1 MDKIIE
7 RLNQMAMAG
16 NKDADA
22 ILMTVDGLNQNE
34 LADYVM
40 QHDKEL
46 RSLLGVKYLVE
57 KDSNTDLAKSYFDL
71 LNMGREQASPD
82 KGKKQGYYGEE
93 LHDVPYFMERFGIS
107 KEGGK
112 YSTEAQAD
120 FVNAIDKLDDIELAN
135 LAWAEGYEGDAERM
149 RDDIRRAGMML
160 QQNLAR
166 EGFDPTT
173 GGRDI
178 GRTVVGGVAGLVAP
192 RVHEANLAGQEPG
205 IRDYVGD
212 VVEGG
217 LNFVPGFAA
226 GSKAVRAGSK
236 MLPKV
241 LDNVVAKIGASA
253 LESAAVPLG
262 SQAYDYAFYD
272 KDDPRGQ
279 WDWGRIG
286 AQYGGA
292 IGAKGAL
299 KLAGSQGKNVLEQQG
314 KAAAEGPA
322 HRVMETIENIGDNA
336 SENIARRQLALERKA
351 ELAQQ
356 ADYNSQ
362 NFLTAKQNKSG
373 YFATAD
379 DLADAEDFAI
389 RKAEAER
396 FANTQKARK
405 EFDKNTPPI
414 EDYNV
419 TPEGKVTLIYN
430 NGSTEQLSINP
441 AVIPQGEDAVDKAI
455 IEAYDAKYPAHAQ
468 RQTELAKKL
477 SDYGDYP
484 EIVQLPDGRFVK
496 METIQTVDGVPTL
509 YPETFGE
516 NAIKSPNIT
525 MLANNTEV
533 TGNAM
538 PTIPLKNAE
547 GEQVGSM
554 AQKPRDYTV
563 RRALN
568 SDPDFAAVASGRAKW
583 QPLINTATNAL
594 FNAGAREGIVGEGLD
609 LDSKRANALWNK
621 QLLQLRK
628 LVTDDQT
635 VEQKRQMVD
644 AIMNVMTYGLD
655 NLPDG
660 MFKANPN
667 AYRAIARQLGS
678 SDWKHS
684 SEVGV
689 QQEPTTSYSSAF

>member
-7 RLNQMAMAG
+7 RLKQMALAGDNAADDVFMA
-16 NKDADA
+16 
-22 ILMTVDGLNQNE
+22 VDGMNQNE
-34 LADYVM
+34 LADYVA

-46 RSLLGVKYLVE
+46 RKLLRVNYLVE
-57 KDSNTDLAKSYFDL
+57 KDSDTDLAKSYFDL
-71 LNMGREQASPD
+71 LNKGREQASPD
-82 KGKKQGYYGEE
+82 KGKKQGFYGEE
-93 LHDVPYFMERFGIS
+93 LRDVPYFMEKFGIS

-112 YSTEAQAD
+112 YSTKSQAD

-178 GRTVVGGVAGLVAP
+178 VRTVSGGLAGLIAP

-205 IRDYVGD
+205 LKDYVGD

-236 MLPKV
+236 VLPKV
-241 LDNVVAKIGASA
+241 LDNVATKVGASA

-262 SQAYDYAFYD
+262 SQVYDYAVYD
-272 KDDPRGQ
+272 KEDPRGK
-279 WDWGRIG
+279 WDWGRVG

-299 KLAGSQGKNVLEQQG
+299 KIMGRQGKDVLEQQG

-351 ELAQQ
+351 ELAKQ
-356 ADYNSQ
+356 AEYNSQ
-362 NFLTAKQNKSG
+362 NFLTAKQNESG

-405 EFDKNTPPI
+405 EFDTKGISSAQNY
-414 EDYNV
+414 EV
-419 TPEGKVTLIYN
+419 TPEGNVTISYKD
-430 NGSTEQLSINP
+430 GSSELLSIDP
-441 AVIPQGEDAVDKAI
+441 AVIPQGEDAIDNAI
-455 IEAYDAKYPAHAQ
+455 VRAYEAKYPGLAK
-468 RQTELAKKL
+468 RQSELAEKL

-525 MLANNTEV
+525 LLATNPEV
-533 TGNAM
+533 TGKTM

-554 AQKPRDYTV
+554 TQKPRDITV

-568 SDPDFAAVASGRAKW
+568 SDPDFAAVASGRAAW
-583 QPLINTATNAL
+583 QPLVNTGTNFL

-609 LDSKRANALWNK
+609 LDSKRVNALWNK
-621 QLLQLRK
+621 QLSQLRP
-628 LVTDDQT
+628 LVTGDQP

-689 QQEPTTSYSSAF
+689 PDYPTTSY

>member
-7 RLNQMAMAG
+7 RLKQMALAGDNAADDVFMA
-16 NKDADA
+16 
-22 ILMTVDGLNQNE
+22 VDGMNQNE
-34 LADYVM
+34 LADYVA

-46 RSLLGVKYLVE
+46 RKLLRVNYLVE
-57 KDSNTDLAKSYFDL
+57 KDSDTDLAKSYFDL
-71 LNMGREQASPD
+71 LNKGREQASPD
-82 KGKKQGYYGEE
+82 KGKKQGFYGEE
-93 LHDVPYFMERFGIS
+93 LRDVPYFMEKFGIS

-112 YSTEAQAD
+112 YSTKAQAE

-166 EGFDPTT
+166 EGFDPIT

-178 GRTVVGGVAGLVAP
+178 GRTVVGGAAGLIAP

-205 IRDYVGD
+205 IKDYVGD

-226 GSKAVRAGSK
+226 GSKAIRAGSK
-236 MLPKV
+236 VLPKV
-241 LDNVVAKIGASA
+241 LDNVAAKVGASA

-262 SQAYDYAFYD
+262 SQAYDYAVYD
-272 KDDPRGQ
+272 KDDPRGK
-279 WDWGRIG
+279 WDWGRVG

-351 ELAQQ
+351 ELAKQ
-356 ADYNSQ
+356 AEYNSQ
-362 NFLTAKQNKSG
+362 NFLTAKQNESG

-405 EFDKNTPPI
+405 EFDTKGI
-414 EDYNV
+414 SSAQDVEV
-419 TPEGKVTLIYN
+419 TPEGNVTIRYKD
-430 NGSTEQLSINP
+430 GSSELLSIDP
-441 AVIPQGEDAVDKAI
+441 AVIPQGEDAIDNAI
-455 IEAYDAKYPAHAQ
+455 VRAYEAKYPGRAQ
-468 RQTELAKKL
+468 RQSELAEKL

-525 MLANNTEV
+525 RLANNTEV

-538 PTIPLKNAE
+538 PTITLKNAE

-554 AQKPRDYTV
+554 TQKPRDYTV

-568 SDPDFAAVASGRAKW
+568 SDPDFAAVASGRAAR

-609 LDSKRANALWNK
+609 LDSKRVNALWNK
-621 QLLQLRK
+621 QLSQLRP
-628 LVTDDQT
+628 LVTGDQP

-689 QQEPTTSYSSAF
+689 PDYPTTSY

>member
-7 RLNQMAMAG
+7 RLKQMALAGDNAADDVFMA
-16 NKDADA
+16 
-22 ILMTVDGLNQNE
+22 VDGMNQNE
-34 LADYVM
+34 LADYVA

-46 RSLLGVKYLVE
+46 RKLLRVNYLVE
-57 KDSNTDLAKSYFDL
+57 KDSDTDLAKSYFDL
-71 LNMGREQASPD
+71 LNKGREQASPD
-82 KGKKQGYYGEE
+82 KAKKQGFYGEE
-93 LHDVPYFMERFGIS
+93 LRDVPYFMEKFGIS

-112 YSTEAQAD
+112 YSTKAQAD

-192 RVHEANLAGQEPG
+192 RVHEANLAGQDPELK
-205 IRDYVGD
+205 DYVGD

-236 MLPKV
+236 VLPKV
-241 LDNVVAKIGASA
+241 LDNVASKVGASA

-262 SQAYDYAFYD
+262 SQAYDYAVYD
-272 KDDPRGQ
+272 KEDPRGK
-279 WDWGRIG
+279 WDWGRVG

-299 KLAGSQGKNVLEQQG
+299 KLMGRQGKDVLEQQG

-322 HRVMETIENIGDNA
+322 HSFMEAVENIGDNA
-336 SENIARRQLALERKA
+336 KENIARRQLALERKA
-351 ELAQQ
+351 ELARQ

-362 NFLTAKQNKSG
+362 HFLTAKQNESG

-405 EFDKNTPPI
+405 EFDTKALSSAQDT
-414 EDYNV
+414 ET
-419 TPEGKVTLIYN
+419 TPEGNVTIRYKD
-430 NGSTEQLSINP
+430 GSSELLSIDP
-441 AVIPQGEDAVDKAI
+441 SVIPQGEDAIDNAI
-455 IEAYDAKYPAHAQ
+455 VRAYKAKYPGRAKKQ
-468 RQTELAKKL
+468 YELAEKL

-509 YPETFGE
+509 YQETFGD

-525 MLANNTEV
+525 LLANNTEV
-533 TGNAM
+533 TGKAM

-547 GEQVGSM
+547 GEQIGSKT
-554 AQKPRDYTV
+554 QKPRDYTV

-568 SDPDFAAVASGRAKW
+568 SDPDFAAVASGRAAR
-583 QPLINTATNAL
+583 QPFVNTATNAL

-609 LDSKRANALWNK
+609 LDSKRVNALWNK
-621 QLLQLRK
+621 QLSQLRP
-628 LVTDDQT
+628 LVTGDQP

-689 QQEPTTSYSSAF
+689 PDYPTTSY

>member
-7 RLNQMAMAG
+7 RLKQMSLAGDNAADDVFMA
-16 NKDADA
+16 
-22 ILMTVDGLNQNE
+22 VDGMNQNE
-34 LADYVM
+34 LADYVA

-46 RSLLGVKYLVE
+46 RKLLRVNYLVE
-57 KDSNTDLAKSYFDL
+57 KDSDTDLAKSYFDL
-71 LNMGREQASPD
+71 LNKGREQASPD
-82 KGKKQGYYGEE
+82 KGKKQGFYGEE

-112 YSTEAQAD
+112 YSTKAQAD

-135 LAWAEGYEGDAERM
+135 LAWAEGYEGNAERM

-178 GRTVVGGVAGLVAP
+178 GRTVVGGLAGLLAP
-192 RVHEANLAGQEPG
+192 RVHEANLAGQAPELK
-205 IRDYVGD
+205 DYVGD

-217 LNFVPGFAA
+217 LNFLPGFAA

-236 MLPKV
+236 VLPKV
-241 LDNVVAKIGASA
+241 LDNVATKVGASA

-262 SQAYDYAFYD
+262 SQAYDYAVYD
-272 KDDPRGQ
+272 KEDPRGK
-279 WDWGRIG
+279 WDWGRVG

-299 KLAGSQGKNVLEQQG
+299 KLMGRQGKDVLEQQG
-314 KAAAEGPA
+314 KAAAQGPA
-322 HRVMETIENIGDNA
+322 HKVMETIENIGDNA
-336 SENIARRQLALERKA
+336 NENIARRQLALERKA
-351 ELAQQ
+351 ELAKQ
-356 ADYNSQ
+356 AEYNSQ
-362 NFLTAKQNKSG
+362 NFLTAKQNESG

-389 RKAEAER
+389 RKSEAER

-405 EFDKNTPPI
+405 EFDTEAMSSA
-414 EDYNV
+414 EDVNV
-419 TPEGKVTLIYN
+419 APDGTVTISYKD
-430 NGSTEQLSINP
+430 GSSEMLSIDP
-441 AVIPQGEDAVDKAI
+441 AVIQQGEDAIDNAI
-455 IEAYDAKYPAHAQ
+455 VRAYKAKYPGRAQ
-468 RQTELAKKL
+468 RQSELAEKL

-509 YPETFGE
+509 YPETFGD

-533 TGNAM
+533 TGKAM

-568 SDPDFAAVASGRAKW
+568 SDPDFAAVASGRAAR
-583 QPLINTATNAL
+583 QPWVNTGTNVV

-609 LDSKRANALWNK
+609 LDSKRVNALWNK
-621 QLLQLRK
+621 QLSQLRP
-628 LVTDDQT
+628 LVTGDQP

-689 QQEPTTSYSSAF
+689 PDYPTTSY

>member
-7 RLNQMAMAG
+7 RLKQMALAGDNAADDVFMA
-16 NKDADA
+16 
-22 ILMTVDGLNQNE
+22 VDGMNQNE
-34 LADYVM
+34 LADYVA

-46 RSLLGVKYLVE
+46 RKLLRVNYLVE
-57 KDSNTDLAKSYFDL
+57 KDSDTDLAKSYFDL
-71 LNMGREQASPD
+71 LNKGREQASPD
-82 KGKKQGYYGEE
+82 KGKKQGFYGEE
-93 LHDVPYFMERFGIS
+93 LHDVPYFMEKFGIS

-112 YSTEAQAD
+112 YSTKAQAD

-135 LAWAEGYEGDAERM
+135 LAWAEGYEGNAERM

-160 QQNLAR
+160 RQNLAR

-178 GRTVVGGVAGLVAP
+178 GSTIVGGAAGLIAP
-192 RVHEANLAGQEPG
+192 RVHEANLAGQSPELK
-205 IRDYVGD
+205 DYVGD

-236 MLPKV
+236 VLPKV
-241 LDNVVAKIGASA
+241 LDNVAAKVGASA

-272 KDDPRGQ
+272 KEDPRGK
-279 WDWGRIG
+279 WDWGRVG

-299 KLAGSQGKNVLEQQG
+299 KLMGRQGKDVLEQQG

-322 HRVMETIENIGDNA
+322 HSVMETIENIGDNA
-336 SENIARRQLALERKA
+336 KENIARRQLALERKA
-351 ELAQQ
+351 ELAKQ
-356 ADYNSQ
+356 AEYNSQ
-362 NFLTAKQNKSG
+362 NFLTAKQNESG

-389 RKAEAER
+389 RKSEAER

-405 EFDKNTPPI
+405 EFDTKGISSAQDI
-414 EDYNV
+414 EV
-419 TPEGKVTLIYN
+419 TPEGNVTIRYN
-430 NGSTEQLSINP
+430 DGSSELLSIDP
-441 AVIPQGEDAVDKAI
+441 AVIQQGEDAVDNAI
-455 IEAYDAKYPAHAQ
+455 VRAYEAKYPGLAQ
-468 RQTELAKKL
+468 RQTELAEKL
-477 SDYGDYP
+477 SDYGEYP

-525 MLANNTEV
+525 LLANNTEV
-533 TGNAM
+533 TGKSM

-568 SDPDFAAVASGRAKW
+568 SDQDFAAVASGRAAR
-583 QPLINTATNAL
+583 QPWVNTATNAL

-609 LDSKRANALWNK
+609 LDSKRVNALWNK
-621 QLLQLRK
+621 QLSQLRP
-628 LVTDDQT
+628 LVTGDQP

-689 QQEPTTSYSSAF
+689 PDYPTTSY

>member
-7 RLNQMAMAG
+7 RLKQMALAGDNAADDVFMA
-16 NKDADA
+16 
-22 ILMTVDGLNQNE
+22 VDGMNQNE
-34 LADYVM
+34 LADYVA

-57 KDSNTDLAKSYFDL
+57 KDSNTDLAKAYFDL
-71 LNMGREQASPD
+71 LNKGREQASPD
-82 KGKKQGYYGEE
+82 KGKKQGFYGEE
-93 LHDVPYFMERFGIS
+93 LRDVPYFMEKFGIS

-112 YSTEAQAD
+112 YSTKAQAD
-120 FVNAIDKLDDIELAN
+120 FVNSIDKLDDIELAN

-236 MLPKV
+236 VLPKV
-241 LDNVVAKIGASA
+241 LDNVATKVGASA

-262 SQAYDYAFYD
+262 SQAYDYAVYD
-272 KDDPRGQ
+272 KEDPRGQ

-299 KLAGSQGKNVLEQQG
+299 KLMGRQGKDVLEQQG

-322 HRVMETIENIGDNA
+322 HSVMETIENIGDNA
-336 SENIARRQLALERKA
+336 NENIARRQLALERKA
-351 ELAQQ
+351 ELAKQ

-362 NFLTAKQNKSG
+362 NFLTAKQNESG
-373 YFATAD
+373 YFATPD
-379 DLADAEDFAI
+379 DLVDAEDFAI

-405 EFDKNTPPI
+405 EFDTNTLSSAQDFDI
-414 EDYNV
+414 ANDGTV
-419 TPEGKVTLIYN
+419 TISYKDGTSEVV
-430 NGSTEQLSINP
+430 SIDP
-441 AVIPQGEDAVDKAI
+441 AVIQQGDDAIDAAI
-455 IEAYDAKYPAHAQ
+455 KRAYEAKYPDRAEKQAEVS
-468 RQTELAKKL
+468 TAL
-477 SDYGDYP
+477 SDYGNYKTL
-484 EIVQLPDGRFVK
+484 VQLPDGRFVK
-496 METIQTVDGVPTL
+496 ASSLTANDGVPVL
-509 YPETFGE
+509 HYNVFGE
-516 NAIKSPNIT
+516 NAMEAPNIN
-525 MLANNTEV
+525 LLVNNEDI
-533 TGNAM
+533 TGKF
-538 PTIPLKNAE
+538 TTKPLH
-547 GEQVGSM
+547 VGSENGPVIGQM
-554 AQKPRDYTV
+554 TEKPRDYTV

-568 SDPDFAAVASGRAKW
+568 SDPDFAAVASGRAAR
-583 QPLINTATNAL
+583 QPFVNTATNAL

-609 LDSKRANALWNK
+609 LDSKRINALWNK
-621 QLLQLRK
+621 QLSQLRP
-628 LVTDDQT
+628 LVTGDQP

-689 QQEPTTSYSSAF
+689 PDYPTTSY

>member
-7 RLNQMAMAG
+7 RLKQMALAGDNAADDVFMA
-16 NKDADA
+16 
-22 ILMTVDGLNQNE
+22 VDGMNQNE
-34 LADYVM
+34 LADYVA

-46 RSLLGVKYLVE
+46 RKLLRVNYLVE
-57 KDSNTDLAKSYFDL
+57 KDSDTDLAKSYFDL
-71 LNMGREQASPD
+71 LNKGREQASPD
-82 KGKKQGYYGEE
+82 KGKKQGFYGEE
-93 LHDVPYFMERFGIS
+93 FHDVPYFMERFGIS

-112 YSTEAQAD
+112 YSTKAQAD

-135 LAWAEGYEGDAERM
+135 LAWAEGYEGNAERM

-178 GRTVVGGVAGLVAP
+178 GRTIVGGAAGLIAP
-192 RVHEANLAGQEPG
+192 RVHEANLAGQAPELK
-205 IRDYVGD
+205 DYVGD

-236 MLPKV
+236 VLPKV
-241 LDNVVAKIGASA
+241 LDNVASKVGASA
-253 LESAAVPLG
+253 LESAVVPLG
-262 SQAYDYAFYD
+262 SQAYDWVAYGE
-272 KDDPRGQ
+272 DDPRGK
-279 WDWGRIG
+279 WDWGRVG

-299 KLAGSQGKNVLEQQG
+299 KLVGRQGKDVLEQQG
-314 KAAAEGPA
+314 KVAAEGPA
-322 HRVMETIENIGDNA
+322 HSFMEAVENIGDNA
-336 SENIARRQLALERKA
+336 KENIARRQLALERKA
-351 ELAQQ
+351 ELAKQ

-362 NFLTAKQNKSG
+362 NFLTAKQNESG

-405 EFDKNTPPI
+405 EFDTKALSSA
-414 EDYNV
+414 EDVEV
-419 TPEGKVTLIYN
+419 TPEGNVTISYKD
-430 NGSTEQLSINP
+430 GSSELLSIDP
-441 AVIPQGEDAVDKAI
+441 AVIQQGEDAVDNAI
-455 IEAYDAKYPAHAQ
+455 VRAYEAKYPGLAQ
-468 RQTELAKKL
+468 RQSELAEKL

-525 MLANNTEV
+525 LLANNTEV
-533 TGNAM
+533 TGKTM

-554 AQKPRDYTV
+554 TQKPRDYTV

-568 SDPDFAAVASGRAKW
+568 SDPDFAAVASGRAAR
-583 QPLINTATNAL
+583 QPLVNTATNAL

-609 LDSKRANALWNK
+609 LDSKRVNALWNK
-621 QLLQLRK
+621 QLSQLRP
-628 LVTDDQT
+628 LVTGDQP

-689 QQEPTTSYSSAF
+689 PDYPTTSY

>member
-7 RLNQMAMAG
+7 RLNQMALAG
-16 NKDADA
+16 DNAADA
-22 ILMTVDGLNQNE
+22 ILMAVDGMNQNE
-34 LADYVM
+34 LADYVV

-57 KDSNTDLAKSYFDL
+57 KDTDTDLAKSYFDL
-71 LNMGREQASPD
+71 LNKGREQLSPD
-82 KGKKQGYYGEE
+82 KGKKQGFYGEE
-93 LHDVPYFMERFGIS
+93 LRDVPYFMERFGIS

-112 YSTEAQAD
+112 YSTKAQAD

-178 GRTVVGGVAGLVAP
+178 GRTVVGGAAGLVAP
-192 RVHEANLAGQEPG
+192 RVHEANLAGQEPELK
-205 IRDYVGD
+205 DYVGD

-236 MLPKV
+236 VLPKV
-241 LDNVVAKIGASA
+241 LDNVAAKVGASA

-272 KDDPRGQ
+272 KDDPRGK

-299 KLAGSQGKNVLEQQG
+299 KLMGSQGKDVLEQQG

-322 HRVMETIENIGDNA
+322 HSVMEAIENIGDNA
-336 SENIARRQLALERKA
+336 KENIARRQLALERKA
-351 ELAQQ
+351 ELAKQ
-356 ADYNSQ
+356 AEYNSQ
-362 NFLTAKQNKSG
+362 NFLTAKQNESG

-396 FANTQKARK
+396 FANTQKART
-405 EFDKNTPPI
+405 EFDTNTLSSAQELDI
-414 EDYNV
+414 ASDGTV
-419 TPEGKVTLIYN
+419 TIGYKD
-430 NGSTEQLSINP
+430 GSSEMLSIDP
-441 AVIPQGEDAVDKAI
+441 EVILQGEDAVNNAI
-455 IEAYDAKYPAHAQ
+455 VRAYEAKYPGRAKKQ
-468 RQTELAKKL
+468 YELAKKL

-484 EIVQLPDGRFVK
+484 KIAQLPDGRFVK
-496 METIQTVDGVPTL
+496 LETIQTVDGVPTL
-509 YPETFGE
+509 YPETFGD
-516 NAIKSPNIT
+516 NALQSPNYT
-525 MLANNTEV
+525 KMTNNPDV
-533 TGNAM
+533 TGKAMQPEPVTNA
-538 PTIPLKNAE
+538 K
-547 GEQVGSM
+547 GEQIGSITE
-554 AQKPRDYTV
+554 KPRDYTV

-568 SDPDFAAVASGRAKW
+568 ADPDFAAVASGRAAR
-583 QPLINTATNAL
+583 QPWINTATNFL

-609 LDSKRANALWNK
+609 LDSKRINALWNK
-621 QLLQLRK
+621 QLSQLRP
-628 LVTDDQT
+628 LVTGDQP

-689 QQEPTTSYSSAF
+689 PDYPTTSY

>member
-7 RLNQMAMAG
+7 RLKKMALAG
-16 NKDADA
+16 DTAADDVFTA
-22 ILMTVDGLNQNE
+22 VYGMNQNE
-34 LADYVM
+34 LADYVV

-57 KDSNTDLAKSYFDL
+57 KDSKTDLAKSYFEL
-71 LNMGREQASPD
+71 LNKGREQASPD
-82 KGKKQGYYGEE
+82 KGKKQGFYGEE
-93 LHDVPYFMERFGIS
+93 FHDVPYFMEKFGIS

-112 YSTEAQAD
+112 YSTKAQAD

-135 LAWAEGYEGDAERM
+135 LAWAEGYEGNAERM

-178 GRTVVGGVAGLVAP
+178 GRTVVGGVSGLVAP
-192 RVHEANLAGQEPG
+192 RVHEANLAGQDPELK
-205 IRDYVGD
+205 DYVGD

-226 GSKAVRAGSK
+226 GSKAARVGSK
-236 MLPKV
+236 LLPKV
-241 LDNVVAKIGASA
+241 LDNVATKVGASA

-262 SQAYDYAFYD
+262 SQAYDYAVYD
-272 KDDPRGQ
+272 KDDPRGK
-279 WDWGRIG
+279 WDWGRVG

-322 HRVMETIENIGDNA
+322 HSFMEAVENIGDNA
-336 SENIARRQLALERKA
+336 KENIARRQLALERKA

-405 EFDKNTPPI
+405 EFDTKGI
-414 EDYNV
+414 SSAEDFDFAPDGTVTIKYND
-419 TPEGKVTLIYN
+419 
-430 NGSTEQLSINP
+430 GSSEILSIDP
-441 AVIPQGEDAVDKAI
+441 AVFQQGDDAVDDAI
-455 IEAYDAKYPAHAQ
+455 VRAYEAKYPGRAK
-468 RQTELAKKL
+468 RQTELAEKL

-509 YPETFGE
+509 YPETFGD
-516 NAIKSPNIT
+516 NALQSPNYT
-525 MLANNTEV
+525 KMTNNPDV
-533 TGNAM
+533 TGKAMQPEPVTNA
-538 PTIPLKNAE
+538 K
-547 GEQVGSM
+547 GEQIGSVTE
-554 AQKPRDYTV
+554 KPRDYTV

-568 SDPDFAAVASGRAKW
+568 SDPDFAAVASGRAAR
-583 QPLINTATNAL
+583 QPFINTATNAL

-609 LDSKRANALWNK
+609 LDSKRINALWNK
-621 QLLQLRK
+621 QLSQLRP
-628 LVTDDQT
+628 LVTGDQPI
-635 VEQKRQMVD
+635 EQKRQMVD
-644 AIMNVMTYGLD
+644 AILNVMTYGLD

-689 QQEPTTSYSSAF
+689 PDYPTTSY

>member
-7 RLNQMAMAG
+7 RLKQMALAGDTAADDVFMA
-16 NKDADA
+16 
-22 ILMTVDGLNQNE
+22 VDDMNQNE
-34 LADYVM
+34 LADYVA

-46 RSLLGVKYLVE
+46 RKLLRVNYLVE
-57 KDSNTDLAKSYFDL
+57 KDSDTDLAKSYFDL
-71 LNMGREQASPD
+71 LNKGREQASPD
-82 KGKKQGYYGEE
+82 KAKKQGFYGEE
-93 LHDVPYFMERFGIS
+93 LRDVPYFMEKFGIS

-112 YSTEAQAD
+112 YSTKAQAD

-192 RVHEANLAGQEPG
+192 RVHEANLAGQDPELK
-205 IRDYVGD
+205 DYVGD

-236 MLPKV
+236 VLPKV
-241 LDNVVAKIGASA
+241 LDNVATKVGASA

-262 SQAYDYAFYD
+262 SQAYDYAVYD
-272 KDDPRGQ
+272 KEDPRGK
-279 WDWGRIG
+279 WDWGRVG

-299 KLAGSQGKNVLEQQG
+299 KLMGRQGKDVLEQQG

-336 SENIARRQLALERKA
+336 KENIARRQLALERKA
-351 ELAQQ
+351 ELARQ

-362 NFLTAKQNKSG
+362 NFLTAKQNESG

-405 EFDKNTPPI
+405 EFDTKGISSAQDFDIAPDGT
-414 EDYNV
+414 V
-419 TPEGKVTLIYN
+419 TINYKD
-430 NGSTEQLSINP
+430 GSSELLSIDP
-441 AVIPQGEDAVDKAI
+441 SVIQQGEAATNNAI
-455 IEAYDAKYPAHAQ
+455 VRAYEAKYPGRAQ
-468 RQTELAKKL
+468 RQSELAEKL
-477 SDYGDYP
+477 SDYG
-484 EIVQLPDGRFVK
+484 ENETILQLPDGRFFK
-496 METIQTVDGVPTL
+496 ASSLTASPDGPTL
-509 YPETFGE
+509 HYDVFGE
-516 NAIKSPNIT
+516 NAMKTPNVT
-525 MLANNTEV
+525 LLVNNKDV
-533 TGNAM
+533 G
-538 PTIPLKNAE
+538 
-547 GEQVGSM
+547 VGSM
-554 AQKPRDYTV
+554 EPSQLKMEGSDKVIGTMNKKPRDYTV

-568 SDPDFAAVASGRAKW
+568 SDPDFAAVASGRAAR
-583 QPLINTATNAL
+583 QPLVNTATNAL

-609 LDSKRANALWNK
+609 LDSKRINALWNK
-621 QLLQLRK
+621 QLSQLRP
-628 LVTDDQT
+628 LVTGDQP

-689 QQEPTTSYSSAF
+689 PDYPTTSY

>member
-7 RLNQMAMAG
+7 RLKQMALAGDNAADDVFMA
-16 NKDADA
+16 
-22 ILMTVDGLNQNE
+22 VDGMNQNE
-34 LADYVM
+34 LADYVA

-46 RSLLGVKYLVE
+46 RKLLRVNYLVE
-57 KDSNTDLAKSYFDL
+57 KDSDTDLAKSYFDL
-71 LNMGREQASPD
+71 LNKGREQASPD
-82 KGKKQGYYGEE
+82 KAKKQGFYGEE
-93 LHDVPYFMERFGIS
+93 LRDVPYFMEKFGIS

-112 YSTEAQAD
+112 YSTKAQAD

-192 RVHEANLAGQEPG
+192 RVHEANLAGQDPELK
-205 IRDYVGD
+205 DYVGD

-236 MLPKV
+236 VLPKV
-241 LDNVVAKIGASA
+241 LDNVASKVGASA

-262 SQAYDYAFYD
+262 SQAYDYAVYD
-272 KDDPRGQ
+272 KEDPRGK
-279 WDWGRIG
+279 WDWGRVG

-299 KLAGSQGKNVLEQQG
+299 KLMGRQGKDVLEQQG

-322 HRVMETIENIGDNA
+322 HSFMEAVENIGDNA
-336 SENIARRQLALERKA
+336 KENIARRQLALERKA
-351 ELAQQ
+351 ELARQ

-362 NFLTAKQNKSG
+362 HFLTAKQNESG

-405 EFDKNTPPI
+405 EFDTKALSSAQDTEI
-414 EDYNV
+414 
-419 TPEGKVTLIYN
+419 TPEGNVTIRYKD
-430 NGSTEQLSINP
+430 GSSELLSIDP
-441 AVIPQGEDAVDKAI
+441 SVIPQGEDAIANAI
-455 IEAYDAKYPAHAQ
+455 VRAYKAKYPGRAKKQ
-468 RQTELAKKL
+468 YELAEKL

-509 YPETFGE
+509 YQETFGD

-525 MLANNTEV
+525 LLANNTEV
-533 TGNAM
+533 TGKAM

-547 GEQVGSM
+547 GEQIGSKT
-554 AQKPRDYTV
+554 QKPRDYTV

-568 SDPDFAAVASGRAKW
+568 SDPDFAAVASGRAAR
-583 QPLINTATNAL
+583 QPFVNTATNAL

-609 LDSKRANALWNK
+609 LDSKRVNALWNK
-621 QLLQLRK
+621 QLSQLRP
-628 LVTDDQT
+628 LVTGDQP

-689 QQEPTTSYSSAF
+689 PDYPTTSY

>member
-7 RLNQMAMAG
+7 RLKQMALAGDNAADDVFMA
-16 NKDADA
+16 
-22 ILMTVDGLNQNE
+22 VDGMNQNE
-34 LADYVM
+34 LADYVA

-46 RSLLGVKYLVE
+46 RKLLRVNYLVE
-57 KDSNTDLAKSYFDL
+57 KDSDTDLAKSYFDL
-71 LNMGREQASPD
+71 LNKGREQASPD
-82 KGKKQGYYGEE
+82 KGKKQGFYGEE
-93 LHDVPYFMERFGIS
+93 LRDVPYFMEKFGIS

-112 YSTEAQAD
+112 YSTKAQAD

-178 GRTVVGGVAGLVAP
+178 GRTIVGGAAGLLAP
-192 RVHEANLAGQEPG
+192 RVHEANLAGQDPELK
-205 IRDYVGD
+205 DYVGD

-236 MLPKV
+236 VLPKV
-241 LDNVVAKIGASA
+241 LDNVAAKVGASA

-262 SQAYDYAFYD
+262 SQAYDYAVYD
-272 KDDPRGQ
+272 KEDPRGQ
-279 WDWGRIG
+279 WDWGRVG

-299 KLAGSQGKNVLEQQG
+299 KLMGRQGKDVLEQQG

-322 HRVMETIENIGDNA
+322 HSFMEAVENIGDNA

-351 ELAQQ
+351 ELAKQ

-362 NFLTAKQNKSG
+362 NFLTAKQNKTG
-373 YFATAD
+373 YFATPD
-379 DLADAEDFAI
+379 DLVDAEDFAI

-405 EFDKNTPPI
+405 EFDTKALSSAQDV
-414 EDYNV
+414 EV
-419 TPEGKVTLIYN
+419 TPEGNVTIRYKD
-430 NGSTEQLSINP
+430 GSSELLSIDP
-441 AVIPQGEDAVDKAI
+441 AVIPQGEDAIDNAI
-455 IEAYDAKYPAHAQ
+455 VRAYEAKYPGRAQ
-468 RQTELAKKL
+468 RQTELATKL

-509 YPETFGE
+509 YPETFGD
-516 NAIKSPNIT
+516 NALQSPNYT
-525 MLANNTEV
+525 KMTNNPDV
-533 TGNAM
+533 TGKAM
-538 PTIPLKNAE
+538 PPKPVTNAK
-547 GEQVGSM
+547 GEQIGSVT
-554 AQKPRDYTV
+554 QKPRDYTV

-568 SDPDFAAVASGRAKW
+568 SDPDFAAVASGRAAR
-583 QPLINTATNAL
+583 QPLINTATNFL

-609 LDSKRANALWNK
+609 LDSKRVNALWNK
-621 QLLQLRK
+621 QLSQLRP
-628 LVTDDQT
+628 LVTGDQP

-689 QQEPTTSYSSAF
+689 PDYPTTSY